1 VCPPVIGVTWTCQP
15 IDSRSFHRPRALL
28 SHAARVRDPAC
39 AAPHR
44 TWAAP
49 GPRLGLAHTERAH
62 GEHGSRYMAPPPG
75 RGPAAHVGSQA
86 REDPSRVAHE
96 DEPLQG
102 GKGER
107 PLGFSLWKATS
118 DYLARQRKER
128 EVAQRPPRV
137 GFGSGGPRVLWH
149 HRGGPTEDLRA
160 TPYHPGHGLITQR
173 STRSSAASRTSN
185 AELHSRTLCSAIA
198 RLQADAEREV
208 RPRGSPRLQSGSRSR

>member
-1 VCPPVIGVTWTCQP
+1 MPPGCEIQPVLPRTERGPRQALVWGWPTPNALTARTELPPVPRQP
-15 IDSRSFHRPRALL
+15 
-28 SHAARVRDPAC
+28 VY
-39 AAPHR
+39 
-44 TWAAP
+44 
-49 GPRLGLAHTERAH
+49 GP
-62 GEHGSRYMAPPPG
+62 P
-75 RGPAAHVGSQA
+75 A
-86 REDPSRVAHE
+86 REEARRLMWEAKREKIPLGWPTKTSLCKVA
-96 DEPLQG
+96 
-102 GKGER
+102 KGER

-118 DYLARQRKER
+118 DYLARKRKER